1 MKLRPILRYHGGKW
15 LLALWIISHFGPHSV
30 YVEPFGGAA
39 SVLLRKER
47 SRVEVY
53 NDLWGAVVNVFRIL
67 RDPDKADQLARMLY
81 LTPFAR
87 AEFEQIAVKGSE
99 QLSDVEQ
106 ARRTILRSFAGFGSA
121 STNGDHATG
130 FRAVSVKSSKKAA
143 LNWANYPEQIS
154 GFVERLRGVIIENR
168 PAIDVIRQ
176 HDSLR
181 TLFYLDPPYPH
192 CTRNML
198 RGNAMYA
205 HEMSDEDHMNLAEIL
220 HDVAG
225 MVVISGYDCALYRD
239 LFGDWTQFETS
250 HIVDGGHKRIERIW
264 LNAAAVAGMP
274 APRLPLKVSDEASV
288 CGDNDQTHI

>member
-1 MKLRPILRYHGGKW
+1 MKPRPILRYHGGKW
-15 LLALWIISHFGPHSV
+15 LLALWIISHLGPHSV

-53 NDLWGAVVNVFRIL
+53 NDLWGTVVNVFRVL
-67 RDPDKADQLARMLY
+67 RDPEKADQLARMLY

-87 AEFEQIAVKGSE
+87 AEFEQVTVKGLE
-99 QLSDVEQ
+99 ELSDVEQ

-130 FRAVSVKSSKKAA
+130 FRAVSAKSSKKAA
-143 LNWANYPEQIS
+143 LNWANYPEQIG

-176 HDSLR
+176 HDSPQ
-181 TLFYLDPPYPH
+181 TFFYLDPPYPH
-192 CTRNML
+192 CTRNMQ

-205 HEMSDEDHMNLAEIL
+205 HELTDKDHMDLAGVV
-220 HDVAG
+220 HKVAG
-225 MVVISGYDCALYRD
+225 MVIISGYDCELYRD
-239 LFGDWTQFETS
+239 LFGHWTQFEMN
-250 HIVDGGHKRIERIW
+250 HIVDGGNRRVERIW
-264 LNAAAVAGMP
+264 LNPAAVATMP
-274 APRLPLKVSDEASV
+274 APRLPLSWFDEPAL
-288 CGDNDQTHI
+288 CGKDGPTHV